1 MKAIRV
7 HTHGGP
13 EVLTL
18 DEIPVPEPG
27 QGEVRVKIA
36 AIGVNFIDTYKRSGA
51 YQISLPAIL
60 GEEASGTV
68 DVLGPGVTEFHVGQH
83 VAYASVPGAYAE
95 YAIVPA
101 SKLVPVP
108 EHLDLQKAAAVMLQG
123 MTAHYLSHSTF
134 PLRPD
139 HTALVHAAGG
149 GVGQLLTQMAKR
161 QGARVI
167 GTVSNEEKAQLAR
180 AAGADEIIHYS
191 RDDFE
196 AETKRLTNSA
206 GVDVVYD
213 SVGKD
218 TFDKSLNCLK
228 QRGYLVLYGQ
238 SSGAAAPINP
248 QVLNAK
254 GSLFLTRPTL
264 AHYILTREELL
275 WRSGD
280 LFNWIGAGELKVTI
294 DKTFPLADA
303 AEAHRYLE
311 GRKTKGKVLLIP

>member
-1 MKAIRV
+1 MKAVRV
-7 HTHGGP
+7 HSQGGP
-13 EVLTL
+13 EVLSL
-18 DEIPVPEPG
+18 DEIPIPEPG

-36 AIGVNFIDTYKRSGA
+36 AIGVNFIDTYKRAGA
-51 YQISLPAIL
+51 YQISLPSTL

-68 DVLGPGVTEFHVGQH
+68 DALGPGVTEFHPGQH
-83 VAYASVPGAYAE
+83 VAYASVGGAYAE

-101 SKLVPVP
+101 SRLVPVP
-108 EHLDLQKAAAVMLQG
+108 DHLDLRQAAAVMLQG
-123 MTAHYLSHSTF
+123 MTAHYLALSTF
-134 PLRPD
+134 PLHPG

-149 GVGQLLTQMAKR
+149 GVGQLLTQIAKR

-167 GTVSNEEKAQLAR
+167 GTASNEEKAQLAR
-180 AAGADEIIHYS
+180 AAGADEIIYYT

-196 AETKRLTNSA
+196 TETKRLTNGA

-228 QRGYLVLYGQ
+228 PRGYLVLYGQ
-238 SSGAAAPINP
+238 SSGAVAPLNP

-264 AHYILTREELL
+264 GHYILTRDELL
-275 WRSGD
+275 HRSSD
-280 LFNWIGAGELKVTI
+280 LFNWIGAGQLKVTI
-294 DKTFPLADA
+294 DKTFPLAEA

-311 GRKTKGKVLLIP
+311 GRKTQGKVLLIP

>member
-1 MKAIRV
+1 MKAVRI

-18 DEIPVPEPG
+18 DEVPIPEPG

-51 YQISLPAIL
+51 YQISLPTTL

-68 DVLGPGVTEFHVGQH
+68 DALGPGVSDLHPGQH
-83 VAYASVPGAYAE
+83 VAYAGVTGSYAE
-95 YAIVPA
+95 YAVVPA
-101 SKLVPVP
+101 AMLVPVL
-108 EHLDLQKAAAVMLQG
+108 EHVDLQLAAAAMLQG
-123 MTAHYLSHSTF
+123 MTAHYLSHSTY
-134 PLRPD
+134 PLKSGQ
-139 HTALVHAAGG
+139 TALVHAAGG
-149 GVGQLLTQMAKR
+149 GVGQLLTQMAKLH
-161 QGARVI
+161 GARII
-167 GTVSNEEKAQLAR
+167 GTVSNDEKARLAR
-180 AAGADEIIHYS
+180 DAGADEIIYYT

-196 AETKRLTNSA
+196 TETKRLTNGA

-218 TFDKSLNCLK
+218 TFDKSLNCLRP
-228 QRGYLVLYGQ
+228 RGYLVLYGQ
-238 SSGAAAPINP
+238 SSGAVAPVNP

-264 AHYILTREELL
+264 AHYILTRDELL
-275 WRSGD
+275 WRAND
-280 LFNWIGAGELKVTI
+280 LFSWIESGQLNVTI
-294 DKTFPLADA
+294 DKTFPLTEA

-311 GRKTKGKVLLIP
+311 GRQTKGKVLLIP

>member
-7 HTHGGP
+7 HAQGGP

-27 QGEVRVKIA
+27 PGEVRVKIA
-36 AIGVNFIDTYKRSGA
+36 AIGVNFIDTYKRAGA
-51 YQISLPAIL
+51 YQIPLPSTL

-68 DVLGPGVTEFHVGQH
+68 DALGPGVTDFYTGQH
-83 VAYASVPGAYAE
+83 VAYASVFGSYTE
-95 YAIVPA
+95 YTIVPA
-101 SKLVPVP
+101 SRLVPVP
-108 EHLDLQKAAAVMLQG
+108 KHLDLQQAAAVMLQG

-134 PLRPD
+134 PLHAG

-149 GVGQLLTQMAKR
+149 GVGQLLTQIAKR

-167 GTVSNEEKAQLAR
+167 GTISNEEKARLAR
-180 AAGADEIIHYS
+180 AAGADDLIFYT

-196 AETKRLTNSA
+196 AETRRLTNGA

-228 QRGYLVLYGQ
+228 PRGYLVLYGQ
-238 SSGAAAPINP
+238 SSGAVAPINP

-264 AHYILTREELL
+264 GHYILTRDELL
-275 WRSGD
+275 WRTGD
-280 LFNWIGAGELKVTI
+280 LFNWMGAGQLHVTI
-294 DKTFPLADA
+294 DKTFPLAEA

-311 GRKTKGKVLLIP
+311 GRKTQGKVLLIP

>member
-7 HTHGGP
+7 HAQGGP
-13 EVLTL
+13 DVLTL

-27 QGEVRVKIA
+27 KGEVRVKIA
-36 AIGVNFIDTYKRSGA
+36 AIGVNFIDTYKRAGA
-51 YQISLPAIL
+51 YQIPLPTTL

-68 DVLGPGVTEFHVGQH
+68 DALGPDVADFHIGQH
-83 VAYASVPGAYAE
+83 VAYASVSGAYAE

-101 SKLVPVP
+101 ERLVSVP
-108 EHLDLQKAAAVMLQG
+108 EHLDLQQAAAVMLQG
-123 MTAHYLSHSTF
+123 MTAHYLTHSTF
-134 PLRPD
+134 PLRTGQ
-139 HTALVHAAGG
+139 TALVHAAGG

-161 QGARVI
+161 LGARVI
-167 GTVSNEEKAQLAR
+167 GTVSNEEKARLAR
-180 AAGADEIIHYS
+180 AAGADEIIFYT

-196 AETKRLTNSA
+196 TETKRLTNGA

-228 QRGYLVLYGQ
+228 PRGYLVLYGQ
-238 SSGAAAPINP
+238 SSGAVPPVNP

-264 AHYILTREELL
+264 GHYILTRGELL
-275 WRSGD
+275 WRTDD
-280 LFNWIGAGELKVTI
+280 LFNWIGAHQLNVTI
-294 DKTFPLADA
+294 DKTFPLAEA

-311 GRKTKGKVLLIP
+311 ARKTQGKVLLIP